1 MLESKLKEV
10 RKMEIERMRKIEARV
25 KFFLLG
31 MVLVLVAS
39 CSDDEPETQNEY
51 VNKWILQEMQTFYLW
66 NEEMPSPKK
75 NQSPEVFFD
84 KLLSDDDRFSWIQ
97 ENYIELL
104 NSLQGINKEA
114 GCETTFYG
122 VTNSNDVIGHIKYIK
137 SNSPAEEAGLK
148 RGDIINEING
158 VALTRD
164 NASTLIG
171 EMNKSYSIRYMRYNE
186 ANTAWED
193 QGSITLEPIEYAEN
207 PNYLN
212 DVFTLGDHKIGYY
225 VYNFFA
231 PGTNPN
237 PLQYNTEMDQIFA
250 HFKSSNITDLIL
262 DLRYNSG
269 GSETATIKLASLIGT
284 NVDASKVF
292 VNREYNDLITEYYK
306 NDTDLFKTNFTVET
320 NNIGTQLGGKVYVIT
335 SSERTASASELLI
348 NGLRPYMDV
357 VLVGGV
363 TIGKNVGS
371 ISLYEENDSKNTW
384 GIQPIVVKSY
394 NSNFESNYS
403 EGFIPDVAID
413 ENDNDL
419 ILQPLGDLNEP
430 LLSKTVEQITGIAA
444 RMPQQAKA
452 KRNVSEIAISILK
465 QGRFNLVIDNK
476 HVVEQLRR
484 KLQTEVEQMP

>member
-1 MLESKLKEV
+1 MIL
-10 RKMEIERMRKIEARV
+10 ERMKKKGAGAS
-25 KFFLLG
+25 LLLLLL
-31 MVLVLVAS
+31 LVITIS

-51 VNKWILQEMQTFYLW
+51 VNRWVQEEMQTFYLW
-66 NEEMPSPKK
+66 NEEMPSPKR
-75 NQSPEVFFD
+75 NQHPELFFD

-97 ENYIELL
+97 ENYVELL

-114 GCETTFYG
+114 GCETVFYG

-148 RGDIINEING
+148 RGDIIIEING

-164 NASTLIG
+164 NASDLIG
-171 EMNKSYSIRYMRYNE
+171 AMNKNYSIRYLRYNE
-186 ANTAWED
+186 ANAAWEN
-193 QGSITLEPIEYAEN
+193 QGTIALEPIEYAEN
-207 PNYLN
+207 PNYLSE
-212 DVFTLGDHKIGYY
+212 VFTIGDHKIGYY

-231 PGTNPN
+231 PGTNQS
-237 PLQYNTEMDQIFA
+237 PLQYNTQMDEIFA
-250 HFKSSNITDLIL
+250 GFKLNSITDLII

-284 NVDASKVF
+284 NIDASKVF

-306 NDTDLFKTNFTVET
+306 DDTDLFKTNFTVEA
-320 NNIGTQLGGKVYVIT
+320 NNIGSQLGGRVYVLT

-348 NGLRPYMDV
+348 NGLRPYMEV
-357 VLVGGV
+357 VIIGGV

-403 EGFIPDVAID
+403 EGFVPDIEID
-413 ENDNDL
+413 ENENDL

-430 LLSKTVEQITGIAA
+430 LLSKAIEQITGVAA
-444 RMPQQAKA
+444 RIPQHAKV
-452 KRNVSEIAISILK
+452 KRHVSEIANSILK
-465 QGRFNLVIDNK
+465 RGRFNLVVDNK
-476 HVVEQLRR
+476 HVVEQLKR
-484 KLQTEVEQMP
+484 KLQPETEPNP